1 MDRNIL
7 NSLEDETIYGDT
19 EEEVEEEEEENE
31 FEEDEKDSILAN
43 I

>member
-19 EEEVEEEEEENE
+19 EEEVEEEEENE